1 MFDNM
6 RAKDLELM
14 YKVFSRDESTLTPVI
29 HAMSTYLEARGTK
42 VVQDE
47 AMLKEPEKYVTVSV
61 YASIDALSTMICCFR
76 CGFKVLHDLRDRV
89 LL

>member
-1 MFDNM
+1 MVVDKETGCKYMFDNM

-47 AMLKEPEKYVTVSV
+47 AMLKEPEKFT
-61 YASIDALSTMICCFR
+61 
-76 CGFKVLHDLRDRV
+76 
-89 LL
+89 

>member
-47 AMLKEPEKYVTVSV
+47 AMLKEPEKFT
-61 YASIDALSTMICCFR
+61 
-76 CGFKVLHDLRDRV
+76 
-89 LL
+89 

>member
-6 RAKDLELM
+6 RSKDLDLM
-14 YKVFSRDESTLTPVI
+14 YKVFSRDENTLTPVI

-47 AMLKEPEKYVTVSV
+47 AMLQAPEKFTQELLNFKKE
-61 YASIDALSTMICCFR
+61 IDILIE
-76 CGFKVLHDLRDRV
+76 
-89 LL
+89 